1 VPDKES
7 PKMKSVHDL
16 NDAQVSDIVQ
26 MALSDH
32 VAFADIEHQYGLKEK
47 EVVALMRNT
56 LRTGSYR
63 AWRKRVATFGRR
75 REHYKWW
82 AWTHPDKLVN
92 FASVVYLGAPLDCR
106 AQLAFGFCG

>member
-1 VPDKES
+1 
-7 PKMKSVHDL
+7 
-16 NDAQVSDIVQ
+16 

-75 REHYKWW
+75 RENYK
-82 AWTHPDKLVN
+82 
-92 FASVVYLGAPLDCR
+92 
-106 AQLAFGFCG
+106 

>member
-1 VPDKES
+1 MCQTKKAQE
-7 PKMKSVHDL
+7 MKSVHDL
-16 NDAQVSDIVQ
+16 SDAQVSDIVQ

-32 VAFADIEHQYGLKEK
+32 VAFADIENQYGLKEK

-75 REHYKWW
+75 REHYK
-82 AWTHPDKLVN
+82 
-92 FASVVYLGAPLDCR
+92 
-106 AQLAFGFCG
+106 

>member
-1 VPDKES
+1 
-7 PKMKSVHDL
+7 MKSDHDL

-56 LRTGSYR
+56 LRIGSYR

-75 REHYKWW
+75 REHYK
-82 AWTHPDKLVN
+82 
-92 FASVVYLGAPLDCR
+92 
-106 AQLAFGFCG
+106 

>member
-1 VPDKES
+1 MKAQQ
-7 PKMKSVHDL
+7 MKSVHDL

-32 VAFADIEHQYGLKEK
+32 VAFADIEYHYGIKEK
-47 EVVALMRNT
+47 EVIALMRNT

-75 REHYKWW
+75 REHYK
-82 AWTHPDKLVN
+82 
-92 FASVVYLGAPLDCR
+92 
-106 AQLAFGFCG
+106 

>member
-1 VPDKES
+1 MPLRAIGLILCQTMKAQL
-7 PKMKSVHDL
+7 MKSVHDL

-75 REHYKWW
+75 REHYK
-82 AWTHPDKLVN
+82 
-92 FASVVYLGAPLDCR
+92 
-106 AQLAFGFCG
+106 

>member
-1 VPDKES
+1 MPLQAIGLILCQTMKAQI
-7 PKMKSVHDL
+7 MKSVNDL
-16 NDAQVSDIVQ
+16 SDAQVSDIVQ

-32 VAFADIEHQYGLKEK
+32 VAFADIEYQYGLKEK

-75 REHYKWW
+75 REHYK
-82 AWTHPDKLVN
+82 
-92 FASVVYLGAPLDCR
+92 
-106 AQLAFGFCG
+106 

>member
-1 VPDKES
+1 
-7 PKMKSVHDL
+7 
-16 NDAQVSDIVQ
+16 

-47 EVVALMRNT
+47 EVVVLMRNT

-75 REHYKWW
+75 RENYK
-82 AWTHPDKLVN
+82 
-92 FASVVYLGAPLDCR
+92 
-106 AQLAFGFCG
+106 

>member
-1 VPDKES
+1 MPDKES

-47 EVVALMRNT
+47 EVVALT
-56 LRTGSYR
+56 
-63 AWRKRVATFGRR
+63 
-75 REHYKWW
+75 
-82 AWTHPDKLVN
+82 
-92 FASVVYLGAPLDCR
+92 
-106 AQLAFGFCG
+106 

>member
-1 VPDKES
+1 MKAWQ
-7 PKMKSVHDL
+7 MKSVHDL
-16 NDAQVSDIVQ
+16 GDAQVSDIVQ

-75 REHYKWW
+75 REHYK
-82 AWTHPDKLVN
+82 
-92 FASVVYLGAPLDCR
+92 
-106 AQLAFGFCG
+106 

>member
-1 VPDKES
+1 MKAQQ
-7 PKMKSVHDL
+7 MKSVHDL

-32 VAFADIEHQYGLKEK
+32 VAFADIEYHYGLKEK

-63 AWRKRVATFGRR
+63 AWRKRVVTFGRR
-75 REHYKWW
+75 REHYK
-82 AWTHPDKLVN
+82 
-92 FASVVYLGAPLDCR
+92 
-106 AQLAFGFCG
+106 